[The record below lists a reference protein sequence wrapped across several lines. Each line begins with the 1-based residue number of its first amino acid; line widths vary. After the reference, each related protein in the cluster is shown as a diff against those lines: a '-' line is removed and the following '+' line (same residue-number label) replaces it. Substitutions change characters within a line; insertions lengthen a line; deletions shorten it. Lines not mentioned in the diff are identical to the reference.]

1 MVCPSV
7 LLLREWFLELHAVP
21 LAVAESL
28 LTLLAALYRYCPWS
42 CTDDAAGLISKIKA
56 TGMRAG
62 IAVKPRTAVDT
73 VYPYCIDVDMILVMT
88 VEPGFG
94 GQAFMPDMMP
104 KVGAV

>member
-1 MVCPSV
+1 
-7 LLLREWFLELHAVP
+7 
-21 LAVAESL
+21 
-28 LTLLAALYRYCPWS
+28 
-42 CTDDAAGLISKIKA
+42 
-56 TGMRAG
+56 MRAG

-73 VYPYCIDVDMILVMT
+73 VYPYCSDVDMILVMT